1 MNAALR
7 RPQYA
12 GWLLTGTFALLLSAC
27 DRETHPFSRLEVI
40 GPTPSSRTVIVP
52 PMLVLSPVS
61 GGRCPLTTAFDLV
74 IDHPGRS
81 DVFLDQVTIRLLD
94 GSSVGGSPVLMS
106 SADLEARFGS
116 RHVRS
121 GTSRRFGL
129 QPRFGCE
136 AFFPRSVRT
145 DVVLRDAAGLV
156 RTMTLIVPIG

>member
-1 MNAALR
+1 MNAAPR
-7 RPQYA
+7 RPRYVR
-12 GWLLTGTFALLLSAC
+12 WLLTGTLGLLLAAC
-27 DRETHPFSRLEVI
+27 DRETHPFSQLQVI
-40 GPTPSSRTVIVP
+40 GPTLSSRTAIVP

-74 IDHPGRS
+74 IDHPGRL
-81 DVFLDQVTIRLLD
+81 DVFLDQVTVRLLD
-94 GSSVGGSPVLMS
+94 GSSVGGSPVLLS

-121 GTSRRFGL
+121 GTTRRFGL

-145 DVVLRDAAGLV
+145 DVVLRDAAGV
-156 RTMTLIVPIG
+156 VQTMTLVVPIG